1 VRIGS
6 SLFLVSSSCPHED
19 IFDAA
24 DSYTKRLLPF
34 WLVLAGSRDLGYVI
48 DGRDCLHVMIST
60 DLLKLLSLHRS
71 MVLLDGRESSSTRVM
86 LLPPYDYR
94 LQHRP

>member
-1 VRIGS
+1 MRIWS

-34 WLVLAGSRDLGYVI
+34 WLVRAGSRDLGCVI
-48 DGRDCLHVMIST
+48 GGRDRRHVSALHEV
-60 DLLKLLSLHRS
+60 D
-71 MVLLDGRESSSTRVM
+71 D
-86 LLPPYDYR
+86 
-94 LQHRP
+94 QHGSIEATVASQIHGLARR